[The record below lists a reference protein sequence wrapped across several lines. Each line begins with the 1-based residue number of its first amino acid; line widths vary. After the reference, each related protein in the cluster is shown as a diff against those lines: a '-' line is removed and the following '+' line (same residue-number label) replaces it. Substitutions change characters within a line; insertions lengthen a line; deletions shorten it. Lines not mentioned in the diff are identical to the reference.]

1 MCDGDWSKVLSD
13 SRRGIS
19 TIRPT
24 LQENEGRSITQAATT
39 SPVALRVDGLSFNY
53 PGRSLWTDLDLCI
66 PAGVTLVCGGDGCG
80 KSTLLR
86 LLAGELRA
94 QAGRFAL
101 HGAPVD
107 PLQASYR
114 QQVFWADIRSE
125 AFEQITPLAY
135 FTTLRPRY
143 PNWDDAAVV
152 GLAEGLSLT
161 PHLNKPIYML
171 STGSKRKVWLTAA
184 LCAGAAVT
192 FIDEPFA
199 ALDKPSIQFLAS
211 RFSEAAR
218 HPIRAWVLADY
229 DAPGDVPLAARID
242 LPD

>member
-1 MCDGDWSKVLSD
+1 MSDTRCAGCCAWAFLQWAFTLHRKEGRPIEHTATTCPAVLSV
-13 SRRGIS
+13 
-19 TIRPT
+19 
-24 LQENEGRSITQAATT
+24 E
-39 SPVALRVDGLSFNY
+39 GLSFNY
-53 PGRSLWTDLDLCI
+53 PGCPLWSGLDLSI
-66 PAGVTLVCGGDGCG
+66 PPGVTLICGGDGCG

-101 HGAPVD
+101 YGAAVD
-107 PLQASYR
+107 PLQTSYR
-114 QQVFWADIRSE
+114 QQAFWADIRSE

-143 PNWDDAAVV
+143 PNWDAAAVT
-152 GLAEGLSLT
+152 GLVEGLSLT

-184 LCAGAAVT
+184 LAAGAALT

-199 ALDKPSIQFLAS
+199 ALDKPSIQFLSS

-218 HPIRAWVLADY
+218 HPTRAWVLADY